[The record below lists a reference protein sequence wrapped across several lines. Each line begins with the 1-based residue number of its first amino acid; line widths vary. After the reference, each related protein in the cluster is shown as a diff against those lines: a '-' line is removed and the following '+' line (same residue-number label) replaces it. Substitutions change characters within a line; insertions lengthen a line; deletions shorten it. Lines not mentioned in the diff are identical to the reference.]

1 MKCGVIIV
9 AAGEGKRLKAPLPKA
24 FVPLDARPLYQ
35 HSLTAFES
43 HPQIDEIV
51 LVIPPGPVLVSDL
64 QTSNLKVV
72 EGGQTRQ
79 ESVANGLE
87 ALSPDCEGILVH
99 DAARPFVTL
108 ELIDRLLNALK
119 KGKNAIPVISVS
131 DTIKL
136 VEEDRVVKTV
146 DRKNLS
152 RAQTPQACLAPDLR
166 SASKKAKANRWE
178 VTDEASLLEK
188 AGFPVYVVCGDPMN
202 RKITT
207 KEDFEWAEAILER
220 RR

>member
-9 AAGEGKRLKAPLPKA
+9 AAGKGKRLGEVLPKA

-51 LVIPPGPVLVSDL
+51 LVVPSGKENIFEKDV
-64 QTSNLKVV
+64 KVV
-72 EGGQTRQ
+72 AGGKTRQ

-119 KGKNAIPVISVS
+119 NGKNAIPAISVS

-146 DRKNLS
+146 DRKKLS
-152 RAQTPQACLAPDLR
+152 RAQTPQACLASDLR
-166 SASKKAKANRWE
+166 AAFTKAKANRWE
-178 VTDEASLLEK
+178 ATDEAGLLEK
-188 AGFPVYVVCGDPMN
+188 AGFPVYVVVGDPMN
-202 RKITT
+202 IKITT
-207 KEDFEWAEAILER
+207 KEDFEWAEAVLER